1 MTDFPHFPVIVVGGG
16 QAGLAASAQLSKAGL
31 DHVVLE
37 RDRVGEAWRSQRWD
51 SFCLVTPNWQCTLP
65 EFHYDGAWGGTEPD
79 GFMPKAEIVAYLEA
93 YRDHIAAPVREG
105 VAVTRVSRRPEGFL
119 LETSDG
125 AMTGGALI
133 VATGGYHHPKIPG
146 LAKALPERI
155 AQFHS
160 SEYRSPEAMPEGA
173 VLVVGSGQ
181 SGCQIAEDLHLAGR
195 QVHLAVG
202 GAPRAPRFYRGR
214 DITSWLVDMGHY
226 AMTVDEHPDGTA
238 VRRKAN
244 HYMTGRGGGR
254 DIDLRKFATEGMK
267 LHGRLARLDGDTLHF
282 RGDLAQNLDAA
293 DAAAQRIKAQVDT
306 YILVNGLE
314 APTEAKYSPSWRPAD
329 PFLEMPDDMTLSLD
343 GIGSVIWATGFHTD
357 FSWIEVAGAFDSAG
371 YPHHRRGVSPVDG
384 LAFLG
389 LPWMHTWGSG
399 RFSAVGD
406 DAGHIVDHLSARAT
420 ATEVA

>member
-1 MTDFPHFPVIVVGGG
+1 MTDTPYFPVIVVGGG

-65 EFHYDGAWGGTEPD
+65 EFHYDGAWGGQDSD
-79 GFMPKAEIVAYLEA
+79 GFMPRAEIVAYLEG
-93 YRDHIAAPVREG
+93 YRTHIDAPVREG
-105 VAVTRVSRRPEGFL
+105 VEVTRVTRLPQGFV
-119 LETSDG
+119 LETSAG
-125 AMTGGALI
+125 PMQSGALI
-133 VATGGYHHPKIPG
+133 VATGGYHHPKIPA
-146 LAKALPERI
+146 LAKGLPERI
-155 AQFHS
+155 AQIHS
-160 SEYRSPEAMPEGA
+160 SAYRNPEALPEGGI
-173 VLVVGSGQ
+173 LVVGSGQ
-181 SGCQIAEDLHLAGR
+181 SGCQIAEDLHLGGR

-214 DITSWLVDMGHY
+214 DITAWLVDMGHY
-226 AMTVDEHPDGTA
+226 AVTVDEHPDGTA

-254 DIDLRKFATEGMK
+254 DIDLRKFATEGMM
-267 LHGRLARLDGDTLHF
+267 LHGRLSRLEGETLHF
-282 RGDLAQNLDAA
+282 RGDLGQNLDAA
-293 DAAAQRIKAQVDT
+293 DAAAERIKAQVDT

-314 APTEAKYSPSWRPAD
+314 APTEPKYRAPWRPAD
-329 PFLEMPDDMTLSLD
+329 PFLEMPADMTLKLD
-343 GIGSVIWATGFHTD
+343 GISTVIWATGFHTD
-357 FSWIEVAGAFDSAG
+357 FSWIEVPGAFAKGG
-371 YPHHRRGVSPVDG
+371 YPHHRRGVSPIDG

-406 DAGHIVDHLSARAT
+406 DAGHIVAHLAARET
-420 ATEVA
+420 ASEVA